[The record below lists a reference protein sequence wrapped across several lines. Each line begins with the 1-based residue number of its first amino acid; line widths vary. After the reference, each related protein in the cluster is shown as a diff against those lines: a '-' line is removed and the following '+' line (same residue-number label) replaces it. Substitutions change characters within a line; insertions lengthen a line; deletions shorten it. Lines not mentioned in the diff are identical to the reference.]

1 MWSNAYAER
10 WVRTVRSEVTDRMLT
25 TGLRH
30 LHAIFGRYAVYYNRH
45 RPAGGG
51 MRPRWAAFLRQ
62 AWGRR
67 RRNCSTRLR

>member
-30 LHAIFGRYAVYYNRH
+30 LHANLWTAT
-45 RPAGGG
+45 P
-51 MRPRWAAFLRQ
+51 WA
-62 AWGRR
+62 
-67 RRNCSTRLR
+67 